1 MCSKRYTPFKLA
13 PPIHQ
18 ALVIAEK
25 QIDQK
30 VWFTVRVI
38 PQQTDIRYVN
48 GVPVG
53 IKAVARQPYS
63 IARRYEDFVQLSQRL
78 HEAFPPLTTTTNNH
92 SRRHQGGP
100 SIPKL
105 SSHSSS
111 KRIHLLHNQAKR
123 QLQRRTDLEK
133 FLYQL
138 FRLPASIAQ
147 SLPVLEFFGQQSH
160 DRRSSKVQ
168 LCSVMTDPMPTLDSS
183 PSTWQRLR
191 ARATSSSNNQQMT
204 SSQSCTTI
212 STFKKKRKPSTTT
225 TSSASAAAFP
235 YLSSSPS
242 MMTTTTTTT
251 PSSTSPPSSAYSPC
265 PQPSLSTATT
275 ISSIASMIM
284 PSFSTPRRIGSS
296 STISRSSTT
305 SSRDSVSTCDSNNS
319 STTTPTP
326 PGSPIS
332 TSSCVSCTIKIKVI
346 YDVDN
351 IIVIQVP
358 RTVSMAD
365 LRSRIMLKFSLDP
378 ATRLPTSDF
387 CLLYNDARSSG
398 TSAASCFSARSD
410 RMTIIADDKDLR
422 AAMDKLWSQH
432 EKVTLRCIAKNNP
445 TTRRRPSLL

>member
-25 QIDQK
+25 QIDQN

-78 HEAFPPLTTTTNNH
+78 HEAFPPLTTTH
-92 SRRHQGGP
+92 STRRHQGGP

-105 SSHSSS
+105 SSHSNS

-168 LCSVMTDPMPTLDSS
+168 LCSVMTDPMPTLMDSS

-191 ARATSSSNNQQMT
+191 ARATSGSNNQQKMT
-204 SSQSCTTI
+204 SSQSCTTM
-212 STFKKKRKPSTTT
+212 SSFGKKKRKPSTTNGA
-225 TSSASAAAFP
+225 SSAAAFP
-235 YLSSSPS
+235 YLSPSPS
-242 MMTTTTTTT
+242 MMTTTT
-251 PSSTSPPSSAYSPC
+251 SSSSPPAASSPC

-305 SSRDSVSTCDSNNS
+305 SSRDSVSTCDS
-319 STTTPTP
+319 STSTTP

-410 RMTIIADDKDLR
+410 RMTIITDDKDLR

>member
-78 HEAFPPLTTTTNNH
+78 HEAFPPLTTSHNTRST
-92 SRRHQGGP
+92 RHQGGP

-105 SSHSSS
+105 SNHSSS

-160 DRRSSKVQ
+160 DRRTSKVQ
-168 LCSVMTDPMPTLDSS
+168 LCSVMTDPMPTLMDSS
-183 PSTWQRLR
+183 PSTWQRLC
-191 ARATSSSNNQQMT
+191 ARATSSHHQQMS
-204 SSQSCTTI
+204 SSQSCTTM
-212 STFKKKRKPSTTT
+212 STFGKKKRKPSTGA
-225 TSSASAAAFP
+225 SSAAAFP
-235 YLSSSPS
+235 YLSPSPS
-242 MMTTTTTTT
+242 MMTTTT
-251 PSSTSPPSSAYSPC
+251 PSSSPPSAASSPC
-265 PQPSLSTATT
+265 PQSSLSTATT

-319 STTTPTP
+319 STSTTP

-378 ATRLPTSDF
+378 ATRLPTSEF

>member
-78 HEAFPPLTTTTNNH
+78 HEAFPPLTTANTR
-92 SRRHQGGP
+92 SSRHQGGP

-191 ARATSSSNNQQMT
+191 ARATSSNNQQMT

-212 STFKKKRKPSTTT
+212 STFKKKRKPST
-225 TSSASAAAFP
+225 SSSAAFP

-251 PSSTSPPSSAYSPC
+251 PSSPPLSSSSAFSPC

-284 PSFSTPRRIGSS
+284 PSFSTPRRIGSNS

-319 STTTPTP
+319 STTTTTP

-332 TSSCVSCTIKIKVI
+332 ASSCVSCTIKIKVI

-410 RMTIIADDKDLR
+410 RMTIISDDKDLR